1 MERRKITF
9 TTVGGSSILTIFAV
23 LCFII
28 FALLSLSTA
37 KANSTLATKS
47 IDAVSNYY
55 QADTKAEEIL
65 AQIRQGELP
74 KGVTKSGQ
82 VYSYTCSIDDNQ
94 QLSVKVQVK
103 NKDYKILRWQKEYIG
118 EWKADTSINVFG
130 GAEITE

>member
-1 MERRKITF
+1 MARKKITF

-37 KANSTLATKS
+37 KANRTLTDKS
-47 IDAVSNYY
+47 VAAVTNYY

-65 AQIRQGELP
+65 AELRAGEKP
-74 KGVTKSGQ
+74 EGVKKKGN
-82 VYSYTCSIDDNQ
+82 VYSYTCPVDDSQ
-94 QLSVKVQVK
+94 QLSVEVK
-103 NKDYKILRWQKEYIG
+103 IKSGKYHILKWQKEYIG
-118 EWKADTSINVFG
+118 EWKADTSIEVWG